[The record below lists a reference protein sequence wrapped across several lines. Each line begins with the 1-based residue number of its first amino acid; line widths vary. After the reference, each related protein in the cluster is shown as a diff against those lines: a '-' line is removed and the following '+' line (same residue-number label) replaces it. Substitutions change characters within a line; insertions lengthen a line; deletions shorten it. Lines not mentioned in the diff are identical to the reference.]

1 MGLHVSELLSMLAHP
16 YPYNH
21 DELSN
26 TAPARYPMLSLAGG
40 RINSLTFMSSGS
52 PLMNYCRW

>member
-40 RINSLTFMSSGS
+40 RIDPNFCLI
-52 PLMNYCRW
+52 